1 MKRKIIVSFVSA
13 VMLLSNNIGSIQAQ
27 EDINYK
33 FIELVPGQK
42 KKLKIKEA
50 SSTVNWKSTSN
61 KIVKI
66 SKDGAVKGLK
76 AGSATVT
83 GTVGASSYSCDV
95 FVNKK
100 PSILIEKT
108 KMGVGHTEK
117 LFLLYNNDQKVSWD
131 TTNHSI
137 MTVSSKGVIKAKKTG
152 SVTIKAKSNGL
163 TYKRK
168 VKVVKEGQD
177 TISIGTSIK
186 LPKPEKK
193 VKWSTSNKKVI
204 CVNKNGT
211 IKVLNS
217 GGCTIKAKGSK
228 KSYTF
233 KYKIP
238 KLSISSKN
246 RTIGIGESV
255 DLNIHHYNGTV
266 KWSSS
271 NNGIATVTN
280 HGLVKGITSGQV
292 KITAKMES
300 KKLVSTI
307 FVNEKSNQ
315 GSLIHNSFSTLNKST
330 EDGIHM
336 LVIGNS
342 LSIHPVA
349 SNAWWGLW
357 GMAASKAQ
365 YDYPHVLSSM
375 IARNENVMTDVINF
389 GGDWERAPENGRAM
403 YPLLTPYLTGDI
415 DMIVIQLGEN
425 YADNNAFKSNF
436 NDLMCYLKQKEKN
449 AKFYVLSQYF
459 SNIQQD
465 QIKKEICKKYQAQ
478 YIELK
483 NIYSLPSCHNTMN
496 GIVYGEDGKTHQINT
511 LGVALHPSD
520 IGMKKMAQSIY
531 EYYLKNQYK

>member
-1 MKRKIIVSFVSA
+1 MKRNIIVSFVSA
-13 VMLLSNNIGSIQAQ
+13 VLLLSNNIGSIQAQ

-50 SSTVNWKSTSN
+50 SSTVQWKSTSN

-66 SKDGAVKGLK
+66 SKDGTVKGLK
-76 AGSATVT
+76 AGSATVR
-83 GTVGASSYSCDV
+83 GTVGISSYSCDV
-95 FVNKK
+95 FVNKN

-177 TISIGTSIK
+177 TINVGTSIK

-204 CVNKNGT
+204 RVNKNGT

-217 GGCTIKAKGSK
+217 GNCTIKAKESK

-233 KYKIP
+233 KYKVP
-238 KLSISSKN
+238 KVSISSKN
-246 RTIGIGESV
+246 RTIGVGQSI

-292 KITAKMES
+292 KITAKVGS
-300 KKLVSTI
+300 KKLTSIISVDEQSKQDILTHSSI
-307 FVNEKSNQ
+307 NIVNN
-315 GSLIHNSFSTLNKST
+315 ST
-330 EDGIHM
+330 EDGKHV

-342 LSIHPVA
+342 LSLHPIID
-349 SNAWWGLW
+349 NLWWGKW
-357 GMAASKAQ
+357 GMAARKAQ

-375 IARNENVMTDVINF
+375 IVRNENVMTDVVNF
-389 GGDWERAPENGRAM
+389 GGDWERAPKNGRTV

-436 NDLMCYLKQKEKN
+436 NDLMGYLKQKEKN
-449 AKFYVLSQYF
+449 AKIYVLSQYF
-459 SNIQQD
+459 YNIQQD
-465 QIKKEICKKYQAQ
+465 QIKKETCKKYHAK

-496 GIVYGEDGKTHQINT
+496 GIVYDEAGKTHQINN

-520 IGMKKMAQSIY
+520 IGMRKIAQCIY
-531 EYYLKNQYK
+531 ESYLKNQYK